1 MVSACSPCPSIFH
14 SHYRGNVRFL
24 SWGDTPSATNL
35 PVSLNFEPSK
45 EGQGSWT
52 IPPGA
57 PTSVS
62 VVHLDHDEDVFLDAE
77 AFRPERWLENPDLTK
92 YQFAFSRG
100 SWRCL
105 GMALAYAELYSS
117 PASVF
122 SKFGNK
128 EVRDETDIGIL
139 ELVGTTIEDVK
150 LWGDCF
156 LPVPKPGSFG
166 VRAIVRS

>member
-1 MVSACSPCPSIFH
+1 
-14 SHYRGNVRFL
+14 
-24 SWGDTPSATNL
+24 
-35 PVSLNFEPSK
+35 
-45 EGQGSWT
+45 
-52 IPPGA
+52 
-57 PTSVS
+57 
-62 VVHLDHDEDVFLDAE
+62 
-77 AFRPERWLENPDLTK
+77 
-92 YQFAFSRG
+92 
-100 SWRCL
+100 
-105 GMALAYAELYSS
+105 MALAYAELYSS